1 MGFFKNTNIYF
12 LLSLI
17 LPLVLFS
24 TVVKAETD
32 TPNVYQVTVNSMD
45 LCEDSACSAFVRLGN
60 KSKAFD
66 IAGVSAS
73 GSVGTYVEEIV
84 LEVGKAYSHA
94 RWNLNRTMTLKG
106 TVAIDGVGN
115 CATSTNGTAGTE
127 SVNAYNAAAQT
138 EANLNLFM
146 TDLLKGGDGT
156 WPTAAQYTSKGVQL
170 VDDDFPSA
178 TTFNYIKKLT
188 SMYVV
193 TESIPEII
201 MSFDVTNRLGAGY
214 NGTGSAQNGV
224 PNGKCYYW
232 IEDPSPKIT
241 IK

>member
-1 MGFFKNTNIYF
+1 MGLFKNTNIYF

-24 TVVKAETD
+24 NMVKAELD
-32 TPNVYQVTVNSMD
+32 TPNLYQVTVNSMD
-45 LCEDSACSAFVRLGN
+45 LCEDSACSSFVRLGN
-60 KSKAFD
+60 TSKTFD
-66 IAGVSAS
+66 IASAAAN
-73 GSVGTYVEEIV
+73 GDVGTYVEEIT

-94 RWNLNRTMTLKG
+94 RWNLNRAMTLKG
-106 TVAIDGVGN
+106 TVAIDGVGD

-127 SVNAYNAAAQT
+127 TVTAYNAADQT
-138 EANLNLFM
+138 EGNLNLFM
-146 TDLLKGGDGT
+146 VDLLKGGDGT
-156 WPTAAQYTSKGVQL
+156 WPTAADYTTKGVEL
-170 VDDDFPSA
+170 VDNDFASA

-193 TESIPEII
+193 TESVPEII

-224 PNGKCYYW
+224 PNAKCYYW
-232 IEDPSPKIT
+232 VEDPSPTIT
-241 IK
+241 IR